1 MISLIQILKES
12 ISEQELKAVRDWV
25 VDDYNP
31 EFGYNPN
38 TDIES
43 LINVLKP
50 YIYKGKIYRLVS
62 IPKDVTDIKDYIWK
76 KGKDRYSSFADD
88 LSGIKYFLP
97 FIEDED
103 EKAIIISQ
111 VSYYYS
117 ISQWY
122 NSNINDLEELYN
134 TDPEKY
140 WWIDQSLP
148 EVENTGEAIAKLDP
162 DFEIYKVL

>member
-1 MISLIQILKES
+1 MIKLIDILKES
-12 ISEQELKAVRDWV
+12 ISEKELKSVRDWV
-25 VDDYNP
+25 VDDYNTR
-31 EFGYNPN
+31 FGYNSD
-38 TDIES
+38 TDIVS
-43 LINVLKP
+43 LIKLLKS
-50 YIYKGKIYRLVS
+50 YTYKGKIYRLVS
-62 IPKDVTDIKDYIWK
+62 IPKDITDIKDYIWK
-76 KGKDRYSSFADD
+76 KGKDRYSSFTDN

-103 EKAIIISQ
+103 EQAVIISQ

-117 ISQWY
+117 LSEWY
-122 NSNINDLEELYN
+122 DNNIDDLEVLYN

-140 WWIDQSLP
+140 WWINQSLP